1 MKLQSVTTVFL
12 LASGN
17 IISASLVA
25 QTVKRLPPM
34 RETQVRSLG
43 REDPLEKEMATHSSV
58 IAPLQLLLQE
68 PLKHPEPLKRSKSF
82 SLVTDGGF
90 EATDN
95 VGFSVLLE
103 ALLLPW
109 LPLSYIY
116 PVSLWTS

>member
-1 MKLQSVTTVFL
+1 
-12 LASGN
+12 
-17 IISASLVA
+17 
-25 QTVKRLPPM
+25 M

-43 REDPLEKEMATHSSV
+43 QEDALEKEMATHSST

-68 PLKHPEPLKRSKSF
+68 PLKKPALLKPKKSF
-82 SLVTDGGF
+82 LLITDGGF
-90 EATDN
+90 KATNN
-95 VGFSVLLE
+95 VGFSFLLE